1 MWRWGLL
8 PLGRRAGEQHEGRE
22 APLVVGK
29 DTLSCVEGGGAF
41 PEEVPRGFFPILAKI
56 TSGVNPVDKGLVPGQ
71 VAVAGDPADH
81 QSYLLP
87 GSREESFGEFR
98 VRFREPKFGLTA
110 VTSVLPVVCP
120 FVEDSF
126 VNGLCECFPGERGEW
141 LGSVEF
147 EGCTGIHVTVS
158 FLVPRDAHMAFDP
171 G

>member
-1 MWRWGLL
+1 MNNMK
-8 PLGRRAGEQHEGRE
+8 EGSE
-22 APLVVGK
+22 VPLVVGK
-29 DTLSCVEGGGAF
+29 DILSCVEGGGAF

-56 TSGVNPVDKGLVPGQ
+56 TSGVDPVDKGLVPGQ

-81 QSYLLP
+81 QSYFLP

-98 VRFREPKFGLTA
+98 EPEFGLTA

-126 VNGLCECFPGERGEW
+126 VNGLCECFPGEGGEW

-147 EGCTGIHVTVS
+147 DGSTGFRVTVS